1 MIRVIALNEL
11 HRRLRDRSVLI
22 GCLAAPLLMSAVL
35 GLSFAGGAQA
45 ASVHIGVSGASA
57 QLMTTALRASQLPAG
72 VTVVT
77 MPSQQAVR
85 DAVADGRLDGG
96 VALLADQ
103 VHLNSLLVPIVD
115 PGATST
121 PGFDV
126 VTRGTSQLGQE
137 YAESVAAG
145 LSSVLYAARV
155 PHGGVAAATTAGT
168 GTEPASDGSGRRHA
182 GPATVAI
189 TTQNVG
195 HGGKVNLDFFA
206 PNIAVVFLFIGS
218 GLGMRSLLMER
229 AAGTLARVTAAP
241 VRPTTIVLGKLL
253 AIFVTGLATIFVI
266 WAVTTLAFGADWG
279 SPLGVLLMC
288 VAATVAMCGIGVFL
302 TSLAKTEQQ
311 AFGITLL
318 VGLFLALLGGNLL
331 PSGSLPDVF
340 QVLALGTP
348 NGWALVGF
356 GRLDQLREPASS
368 VIGPVLVLLAI
379 AAVSGGLAMTRVRKM
394 VEP

>member
-11 HRRLRDRSVLI
+11 RRRLRDRSVLI
-22 GCLAAPLLMSAVL
+22 GCLAAPLLMAAVL
-35 GLSFAGGAQA
+35 GLSFAGSD
-45 ASVHIGVSGASA
+45 ASVAVRVGVSGASP
-57 QLMTTALRASQLPAG
+57 QLVAAAVHASQLPPG
-72 VTVVT
+72 VTVVA
-77 MPSQQAVR
+77 MPSEQAVKT
-85 DAVADGRLDGG
+85 AVADGHLDSG
-96 VALLADQ
+96 VAVLPGQL
-103 VHLNSLLVPIVD
+103 HLSSLLIPIVD
-115 PGATST
+115 PGATHT
-121 PGFDV
+121 PGYDI
-126 VTRGTSQLGQE
+126 VTKGTSQLGHE
-137 YAESVAAG
+137 YAESIAAG
-145 LSSVLYAARV
+145 ISSVLYADKVA
-155 PHGGVAAATTAGT
+155 HGVTI
-168 GTEPASDGSGRRHA
+168 D
-182 GPATVAI
+182 PATVTI
-189 TTQNVG
+189 KTQSVG
-195 HGGKVNLDFFA
+195 HGGKVNLNFFA

-229 AAGTLARVTAAP
+229 AAGTLSRITAAP
-241 VRPTTIVLGKLL
+241 LRPTQIVLGKLL

-266 WAVTTLAFGADWG
+266 WAVTTFAFGANWG
-279 SPLGVLLMC
+279 DPLGVLLMC
-288 VAATVAMCGIGVFL
+288 VGATVAMCGIGVFL

-368 VIGPVLVLLAI
+368 VVGPFLVLLAI
-379 AAVSGGLAMTRVRKM
+379 ALVAGGLAMTRVRKM

>member
-11 HRRLRDRSVLI
+11 RRRLRDRSVLI
-22 GCLAAPLLMSAVL
+22 GCLAAPLLMAAVL
-35 GLSFAGGAQA
+35 GLSFAGSGAA
-45 ASVHIGVSGASA
+45 VAVRVGVSGASP
-57 QLMTTALRASQLPAG
+57 QLMAAAEQASQLPPG
-72 VTVVT
+72 VTVVP
-77 MPSQQAVR
+77 MSSQGAVKT
-85 DAVADGRLDGG
+85 AVANGSLDGG
-96 VALLADQ
+96 VAVLPEQ
-103 VHLNSLLVPIVD
+103 VHLSSLLIPIVD
-115 PGATST
+115 PGATHT

-145 LSSVLYAARV
+145 ISSVLYAAKV
-155 PHGGVAAATTAGT
+155 PHAVTFAPAA
-168 GTEPASDGSGRRHA
+168 
-182 GPATVAI
+182 VAI
-189 TTQNVG
+189 ETQSVG
-195 HGGKVNLDFFA
+195 HGGKVNLNFFA

-241 VRPTTIVLGKLL
+241 LRPTQIVLGKLL

-266 WAVTTLAFGADWG
+266 WAVTTFAFGADWG

-288 VAATVAMCGIGVFL
+288 VGATVAMCGIGVFL

-318 VGLFLALLGGNLL
+318 VGLFLALVGGNLL

-356 GRLDQLREPASS
+356 GRLDQLGEPASS
-368 VIGPVLVLLAI
+368 VIGPFFVLLAI
-379 AAVSGGLAMTRVRKM
+379 ALVSGGLALTRVRKM

>member
-1 MIRVIALNEL
+1 LIRVIALNEL
-11 HRRLRDRSVLI
+11 RRRLRDRSVLI
-22 GCLAAPLLMSAVL
+22 GCLAAPLLMAAVL
-35 GLSFAGGAQA
+35 GLSFAGSSSTVA
-45 ASVHIGVSGASA
+45 VRVGVSGASP
-57 QLMTTALRASQLPAG
+57 QLVAAAVQASQLPPG
-72 VTVVT
+72 VSVVS
-77 MPSQQAVR
+77 MPSEQAVKN
-85 DAVADGRLDGG
+85 AVADGNLDSG
-96 VALLADQ
+96 VAVLRGQLR
-103 VHLNSLLVPIVD
+103 LSSLLIPIVD
-115 PGATST
+115 PGATDT
-121 PGFDV
+121 PGYDV
-126 VTRGTSQLGQE
+126 VTKGTSQLGHE

-145 LSSVLYAARV
+145 ISSVLYAGKVAR
-155 PHGGVAAATTAGT
+155 GVTI
-168 GTEPASDGSGRRHA
+168 D
-182 GPATVAI
+182 PATVTI
-189 TTQNVG
+189 KTQSVG
-195 HGGKVNLDFFA
+195 RGGKVNLNFFA

-229 AAGTLARVTAAP
+229 SAGTLARITAAP
-241 VRPTTIVLGKLL
+241 LRPTQIVLGKLL

-266 WAVTTLAFGADWG
+266 WAVTTYAFGADWG

-288 VAATVAMCGIGVFL
+288 IGATAAMCGIGVFL

-368 VIGPVLVLLAI
+368 IVGPFLVLLAI
-379 AAVSGGLAMTRVRKM
+379 ALVAGGLAMTRVRKM
-394 VEP
+394 VEL

>member
-11 HRRLRDRSVLI
+11 RRRLRDRSVLI

-35 GLSFAGGAQA
+35 GLSFAGSSSTQ
-45 ASVHIGVSGASA
+45 VVRVGVSGASS
-57 QLMTTALRASQLPAG
+57 QLTAAAVHASQLPSG

-77 MPSQQAVR
+77 MPNEQAVKN
-85 DAVADGRLDGG
+85 AVADGRLDSG
-96 VALLADQ
+96 VAVLPGQ
-103 VHLNSLLVPIVD
+103 IHLSSLLVPVVD
-115 PGATST
+115 PGATPT
-121 PGFDV
+121 PGFNV

-145 LSSVLYAARV
+145 ISSVLYARQV
-155 PHGGVAAATTAGT
+155 PHVDGT
-168 GTEPASDGSGRRHA
+168 GRANR
-182 GPATVAI
+182 ATVAI
-189 TTQNVG
+189 TTQSVG
-195 HGGKVNLDFFA
+195 HGGKVNLNFFA

-218 GLGMRSLLMER
+218 GLGMRSILMER
-229 AAGTLARVTAAP
+229 AAGTLARITAAP
-241 VRPTTIVLGKLL
+241 LRPTQIVLGKLL
-253 AIFVTGLATIFVI
+253 AIFVTGLVTIFVI
-266 WAVTTLAFGADWG
+266 WAVTTFAFGADWG
-279 SPLGVLLMC
+279 DPLGVLLMC
-288 VAATVAMCGIGVFL
+288 VGATVAMCGIGVFL

-318 VGLFLALLGGNLL
+318 VGLGLALLGGNLL

-356 GRLDQLREPASS
+356 GRLDQLGEPASS
-368 VIGPVLVLLAI
+368 VIGPFFVLLAI
-379 AAVSGGLAMTRVRKM
+379 AAVAGGLALTRVQKM

>member
-1 MIRVIALNEL
+1 MIRIIALNEL
-11 HRRLRDRSVLI
+11 RRRLRDRSVII

-35 GLSFAGGAQA
+35 GLSFAGSSSTAD
-45 ASVHIGVSGASA
+45 VRIGVSGASSELVA
-57 QLMTTALRASQLPAG
+57 AAVKASQLPHG

-77 MPSQQAVR
+77 VSSQQAVKTQ
-85 DAVADGRLDGG
+85 VASGDLDGG
-96 VALLADQ
+96 VAVLPGQMHLSTLLI
-103 VHLNSLLVPIVD
+103 PIVD
-115 PGATST
+115 PGATHT

-145 LSSVLYAARV
+145 ISSMLYADRV
-155 PHGGVAAATTAGT
+155 PRLTADPT
-168 GTEPASDGSGRRHA
+168 
-182 GPATVAI
+182 TVAI
-189 TTQNVG
+189 TTQSVG
-195 HGGKVNLDFFA
+195 HGGKVNLNFFA

-229 AAGTLARVTAAP
+229 SAGTLARVAAAP
-241 VRPTTIVLGKLL
+241 LRSTQIVLGKLL

-279 SPLGVLLMC
+279 DPLGVLMMS
-288 VAATVAMCGIGVFL
+288 VGATVAMCGIGVFL

-311 AFGITLL
+311 AFGITML

-331 PSGSLPDVF
+331 PSGSLPDLF

-356 GRLDQLREPASS
+356 GRLDQLGEPASS
-368 VIGPVLVLLAI
+368 VVGPFLVLLVI
-379 AAVSGGLAMTRVRKM
+379 AAVAGGLAMTRVRRM

>member
-11 HRRLRDRSVLI
+11 RRRLRDRSVLI

-35 GLSFAGGAQA
+35 GLSFAGSSSTQ
-45 ASVHIGVSGASA
+45 VVRVGVSGASS
-57 QLMTTALRASQLPAG
+57 QLTAAAVHASQLPSG

-77 MPSQQAVR
+77 MPNEQAVKN
-85 DAVADGRLDGG
+85 AVADGRLDSG
-96 VALLADQ
+96 VAVLPGQ
-103 VHLNSLLVPIVD
+103 IHLSSLLVPVVD
-115 PGATST
+115 PGATPT
-121 PGFDV
+121 PGFNV

-145 LSSVLYAARV
+145 ISAVLYARQV
-155 PHGGVAAATTAGT
+155 PHVDGT
-168 GTEPASDGSGRRHA
+168 GRANR
-182 GPATVAI
+182 ATVAI
-189 TTQNVG
+189 TTQSVG
-195 HGGKVNLDFFA
+195 HGGKVNLNFFA

-218 GLGMRSLLMER
+218 GLGMRSILMER
-229 AAGTLARVTAAP
+229 AAGTLARITAAP
-241 VRPTTIVLGKLL
+241 LRPTQIVLGKLL
-253 AIFVTGLATIFVI
+253 AIFVTGLVTIFVI
-266 WAVTTLAFGADWG
+266 WAVTTFAFGADWG
-279 SPLGVLLMC
+279 DPLGVLLMC
-288 VAATVAMCGIGVFL
+288 VGATVAMCGIGVFL

-318 VGLFLALLGGNLL
+318 VGLGLALLGGNLL

-356 GRLDQLREPASS
+356 GRLDQLGEPASS
-368 VIGPVLVLLAI
+368 VIGPFFVLLAI
-379 AAVSGGLAMTRVRKM
+379 AAVAGGLALTRVQKM

>member
-11 HRRLRDRSVLI
+11 RRRLRDRSVLI
-22 GCLAAPLLMSAVL
+22 GCLAAPLLMAAVL
-35 GLSFAGGAQA
+35 GLSFAGSSSPVA
-45 ASVHIGVSGASA
+45 VRVGVSGASP
-57 QLMTTALRASQLPAG
+57 QLVAAAVQASQLPPG
-72 VTVVT
+72 VSVVS
-77 MPSQQAVR
+77 MPSEQAMKN
-85 DAVADGRLDGG
+85 AVADGNLDSG
-96 VALLADQ
+96 VAVLPGQLR
-103 VHLNSLLVPIVD
+103 LSSLLIPIVD
-115 PGATST
+115 PGATHT
-121 PGFDV
+121 PGYDV
-126 VTRGTSQLGQE
+126 VTKGTSQLGHE

-145 LSSVLYAARV
+145 ISSVLYAGKVA
-155 PHGGVAAATTAGT
+155 HGVTI
-168 GTEPASDGSGRRHA
+168 D
-182 GPATVAI
+182 PATVTI
-189 TTQNVG
+189 KTQSVG
-195 HGGKVNLDFFA
+195 HGGKVNLNFFA

-229 AAGTLARVTAAP
+229 SAGTLARITAAP
-241 VRPTTIVLGKLL
+241 LRPTQIVLGKLL

-266 WAVTTLAFGADWG
+266 WAVTTFAFGANWG
-279 SPLGVLLMC
+279 NPLGVLFMC
-288 VAATVAMCGIGVFL
+288 LGATAAMCGIGVFL

-368 VIGPVLVLLAI
+368 IVGPFFVLLAI
-379 AAVSGGLAMTRVRKM
+379 ALVAGGLAMTRVRKM
-394 VEP
+394 VEL

>member
-1 MIRVIALNEL
+1 LIRVIALNEL
-11 HRRLRDRSVLI
+11 RRRLRDRSVLI

-35 GLSFAGGAQA
+35 GLSFAGSASSQA
-45 ASVHIGVSGASA
+45 VRVGVSGASP
-57 QLMTTALRASQLPAG
+57 QLTAAGVHASELPSG
-72 VTVVT
+72 VTVVP
-77 MPSQQAVR
+77 MPNEQAVKT
-85 DAVADGRLDGG
+85 AVADGRLDSG
-96 VALLADQ
+96 VAVLPGQMRLS
-103 VHLNSLLVPIVD
+103 SLLVPVVD
-115 PGATST
+115 PGATHT
-121 PGFDV
+121 PGFNV

-145 LSSVLYAARV
+145 ISSVLYAGHV
-155 PHGGVAAATTAGT
+155 PHTT
-168 GTEPASDGSGRRHA
+168 GTHADPAA
-182 GPATVAI
+182 VAI
-189 TTQNVG
+189 TTQSVG
-195 HGGKVNLDFFA
+195 HGGKVNLNFFA

-229 AAGTLARVTAAP
+229 AAGTLSRLTAAP
-241 VRPTTIVLGKLL
+241 LRPTQIVLGKLL

-266 WAVTTLAFGADWG
+266 WAVTTFAFGADWG
-279 SPLGVLLMC
+279 DPLGVLLMC
-288 VAATVAMCGIGVFL
+288 VGATVAMCGIGVFL

-318 VGLFLALLGGNLL
+318 VGLALALLGGNLL

-356 GRLDQLREPASS
+356 GRLDQLGEPASS
-368 VIGPVLVLLAI
+368 VIGPFFVLLAI
-379 AAVSGGLAMTRVRKM
+379 AAVAGGLALTRVKKM